1 MNSPKSL
8 IQPEECA
15 LLLIDHQAGLAF
27 GVASIDRQVLLN
39 NAIALAKTAAVFK
52 LPVIVSTSASKV
64 YSGPLMPAIQAALPG
79 IQSIERR
86 NMNIWE
92 DEAVRSA
99 VLKTQRRRLLVSGML
114 TEDCVSFPVLSALA
128 EGYEVFVVGDAWRT
142 ERHQSR
148 MGIAKNGSGGSAND
162 VLDPGVARTSARLD
176 PPRDLRWVS
185 SHYRVSR
192 WWVRNRSCLR
202 PRHAAPILRN
212 AYPFSPL

>member
-15 LLLIDHQAGLAF
+15 LLLIDQQAGLAF

-64 YSGPLMPAIQAALPG
+64 YSGPLMPAIQAVLPG
-79 IQSIERR
+79 IHSIERR

-99 VLKTQRRRLLVSGML
+99 VLKTQRRRLLVSR
-114 TEDCVSFPVLSALA
+114 ERSAYGKLNS
-128 EGYEVFVVGDAWRT
+128 DA
-142 ERHQSR
+142 
-148 MGIAKNGSGGSAND
+148 IA
-162 VLDPGVARTSARLD
+162 PG
-176 PPRDLRWVS
+176 
-185 SHYRVSR
+185 
-192 WWVRNRSCLR
+192 
-202 PRHAAPILRN
+202 
-212 AYPFSPL
+212 